1 MLRKSVAGLLA
12 VVALGGCANLTSIH
26 RTDRIDLAPNTGEA
40 ILIDAKQRAILTSLV
55 PTTRTVNGETVSVNR
70 LQFCAEA
77 PPDAFVAMSVGGS
90 GNVGYAGSASP
101 EVQAGG
107 ALAISESGAS
117 FERTQTVNLLRE
129 SMYRTCE
136 RYLSGAI
143 SQDEFII
150 QAARD
155 QRAMVA
161 VLAIEQ
167 LTGVMRPPST
177 VITGGSASAV
187 NNNPAAV
194 LAAVQSAADDKSAK
208 DAAVV
213 RAQQAYTTASATVT
227 CDPAPNPMPAP
238 ADATYAAVQACLAA
252 NSTLQQAKAA
262 AATAAQNLIW
272 IQGVA
277 ANQTF
282 NMTAGSG
289 TGAQFSGGG
298 YSQQVAA
305 NTSAAVAGEVRLI
318 VEKALDFPEVE
329 MMCMVQLRKDKPDP
343 ALSKACLEFVT
354 ATVEAETD
362 RLKAESASYRRF
374 GTTLTSDADRLRAYL
389 ATGPAGTPAANWQAL
404 LTRSGILQNLGPRA
418 QGRYTAPTTLSD
430 ILTLFQGL
438 SADQRS
444 DLLGVIG

>member
-1 MLRKSVAGLLA
+1 MLRNILAGLLA
-12 VVALGGCANLTSIH
+12 VAALGGCANLTSIH
-26 RTDRIDLAPNTGEA
+26 RVDAIGSRPNQAEA
-40 ILIDAKQRAILTSLV
+40 IFIDAKQRAILTSRQMI
-55 PTTRTVNGETVSVNR
+55 PDPNGGPPIDQ

-90 GNVGYAGSASP
+90 GNLGYSGSANP
-101 EVQAGG
+101 NVQAGG

-136 RYLSGAI
+136 RFISGAI
-143 SQDEFII
+143 SKDEFII

-161 VLAIEQ
+161 ILAIEQ

-187 NNNPAAV
+187 NSNPAAV

-208 DAAVV
+208 DAAVI

-227 CDPAPNPMPAP
+227 CDPAPSPMPAP
-238 ADATYAAVQACLAA
+238 ADPTYAAVQACLAA
-252 NSTLQQAKAA
+252 NTTLQQAQAA
-262 AATAAQNLIW
+262 AATSAQNLTW

-289 TGAQFSGGG
+289 GGAQISGGG
-298 YSQQVAA
+298 YSQQASA
-305 NTSAAVAGEVRLI
+305 NTTAAVAGEVRLI

-329 MMCMVQLRKDKPDP
+329 MMCMVQLRKDKPDA
-343 ALSKACLEFVT
+343 ALTAMCLEFVK
-354 ATVEAETD
+354 ASVQAETD
-362 RLKAESASYRRF
+362 RLKAESAGYRRF
-374 GTTLTSDADRLRAYL
+374 GATVTSDSDRLRAYL
-389 ATGPAGTPAANWQAL
+389 AAGPDTPAANWQAL
-404 LTRSGILQNLGPRA
+404 LAKSGILQNLGPRA
-418 QGRYTAPTTLSD
+418 QKAYAAPTTLSG
-430 ILTLFQGL
+430 IVSFFEGL
-438 SADQRS
+438 AADQRS